1 MKFTFEDKVQ
11 IYNERKLGFSLSQLH
26 FKWNIAQ
33 SKIEYIVR
41 LVDRHGIDILRH
53 IHHDYSAEFKE
64 AAIYRV
70 FILHESIKSVSID
83 LGLST
88 DSILTRWIKE
98 YKENGYNVV
107 IRKRGR
113 HAKEENSRGVRER
126 KQVPTRAELEAIN
139 RERIHKKIR
148 CLSYGKR
155 STRKEEIVRAISELR
170 QEYSLNKEQFSDLVQ
185 FRKNYENYYGIEVE
199 R

>member
-64 AAIYRV
+64 EAIYRV
-70 FILHESIKSVSID
+70 LTLHESIKRVSID

-113 HAKEENSRGVRER
+113 HAKEENNRGVRER

-170 QEYSLNKEQFSDLVQ
+170 Q
-185 FRKNYENYYGIEVE
+185 
-199 R
+199 